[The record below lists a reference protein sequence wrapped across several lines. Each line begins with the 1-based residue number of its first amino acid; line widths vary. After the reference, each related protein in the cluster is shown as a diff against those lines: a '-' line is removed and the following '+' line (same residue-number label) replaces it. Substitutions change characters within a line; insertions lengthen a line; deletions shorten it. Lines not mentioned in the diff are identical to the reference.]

1 MTERL
6 VAACYNCPSPVILSL
21 DLRMS
26 ATSEISAPQKPCTV
40 SRNAVSVEH
49 KVKLGDC
56 TYELFVGTCSCGEP
70 IYKLMRTCGAALSV
84 YQISQ
89 ADYENLDGYIAE
101 LHASFAMD
109 VDAKMDCLRQ
119 TIHEFN
125 SKGLFEAAEIDVFH
139 VRLIDKARL
148 ILNRF
153 AKTARLQEI
162 LDNVD
167 DVEND
172 LAAAFLL
179 GCLATENFWLEMHAE
194 AVFEGYA
201 HIEGRESGQPL
212 AVAARLRQ
220 GKRTRRAV
228 IEAASKLYVQQP
240 SLERNDSRAAAL
252 IEEMKLEALRKRDGT
267 YLGSEAIAKHL
278 RAARRDSSLGK
289 F

>member
-1 MTERL
+1 
-6 VAACYNCPSPVILSL
+6 
-21 DLRMS
+21 
-26 ATSEISAPQKPCTV
+26 
-40 SRNAVSVEH
+40 
-49 KVKLGDC
+49 
-56 TYELFVGTCSCGEP
+56 
-70 IYKLMRTCGAALSV
+70 MRTCGAALSI

-89 ADYENLDGYIAE
+89 ADYENLDDYIAE

-109 VDAKMDCLRQ
+109 VDARMDRLRQ

-125 SKGLFEAAEIDVFH
+125 SKGLFEAEEIDVFH

-148 ILNRF
+148 IFNRF
-153 AKTARLQEI
+153 SKRGRLQEI

-179 GCLATENFWLEMHAE
+179 GFLATENFWLEIHAE

-201 HIEGRESGQPL
+201 HIEGRESGRPL

-278 RAARRDSSLGK
+278 RAARRDGSLGK
-289 F
+289 FY

>member
-1 MTERL
+1 MIR
-6 VAACYNCPSPVILSL
+6 PG
-21 DLRMS
+21 LRMS
-26 ATSEISAPQKPCTV
+26 ATSEISAPQKPCTA
-40 SRNAVSVEH
+40 SRDTVSVEH
-49 KVKLGDC
+49 TVKLGDC

-70 IYKLMRTCGAALSV
+70 IYKLMRTCGAALSI

-89 ADYENLDGYIAE
+89 ADYENLDDYIAE
-101 LHASFAMD
+101 LHASLAMD
-109 VDAKMDCLRQ
+109 VAARMDCLRQ
-119 TIHEFN
+119 TFHEFN
-125 SKGLFEAAEIDVFH
+125 SKGFFEAEEIDVFP

-153 AKTARLQEI
+153 SKRGRLQEI

-179 GCLATENFWLEMHAE
+179 GYLATENFWLENHAQ

-201 HIEGRESGQPL
+201 HIEGRESGRPL

-220 GKRTRRAV
+220 GNRSRRAV
-228 IEAASKLYVQQP
+228 IEAASKLYLQEP
-240 SLERNDSRAAAL
+240 LLKRNDSRTATL
-252 IEEMKLEALRKRDGT
+252 IEKMKLDALRKRDGT

-278 RAARRDSSLGK
+278 RAIRRDGSLGK
-289 F
+289 FH